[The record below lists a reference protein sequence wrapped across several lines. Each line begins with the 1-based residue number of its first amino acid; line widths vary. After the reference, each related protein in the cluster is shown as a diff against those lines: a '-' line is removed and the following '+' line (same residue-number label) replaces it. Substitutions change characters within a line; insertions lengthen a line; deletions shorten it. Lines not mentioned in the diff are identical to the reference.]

1 MCGRARGGGSGLF
14 GVSFSAMP
22 ENELTPMTAPVA
34 PVAESKNGPKR
45 VSAWAALFWLLTIL
59 VVAGVSVFFGFV
71 WLAGRTIDSVEKG
84 METGKETV
92 VGIAEAF
99 RPERISETFVAFTE
113 LTARGNEGNILEV
126 ATAQATES
134 FTRKTNVV
142 WFNRQLPLGTTVSEI
157 SVPATYRYHIDL
169 NGNWDLS
176 AYDDRV
182 TVVAPTL
189 APSLPV
195 AFDSEGVKKKSKSGW
210 GRWDGEEN
218 LAELEKGLTGKL
230 AERARAEET
239 IDRVRD
245 EARLSVAKFVQR
257 WLLEREHW
265 SAETYREIV
274 VIFEDELSPDSSMS
288 GGKPTLRL
296 KEPPVKS

>member
-1 MCGRARGGGSGLF
+1 MCGSPRGGGTWLF
-14 GVSFSAMP
+14 GVSFPAMP
-22 ENELTPMTAPVA
+22 ENELTPATAPVA
-34 PVAESKNGPKR
+34 PAADSKTEPKR

-59 VVAGVSVFFGFV
+59 VLAGVAVFFGFV
-71 WLAGRTIDSVEKG
+71 WITGRTIDSVEKG
-84 METGKETV
+84 METGKETI

-99 RPERISETFVAFTE
+99 RPETISETFVAFTE

-126 ATAQATES
+126 ATAEATET

-142 WFNRQLPLGTTVSEI
+142 WFDRQVPLGTTVSEI

-169 NGNWDLS
+169 NGDWDLS

-218 LAELEKGLTGKL
+218 LAELEKGLTAKL
-230 AERARAEET
+230 EERAGDEVT
-239 IDRVRD
+239 IDKVRD

-265 SAETYREIV
+265 SPETYREIV
-274 VIFEDELSPDSSMS
+274 VIFEDELSSDSSMS
-288 GGKPTLRL
+288 GRKPTLRL
-296 KEPPVKS
+296 EETPVKP